1 MRAFILPGISV
12 QFLAD
17 HSTCSNGPVNT
28 YRSLSAFLSIFTGSA
43 AEVCPGVVR
52 RREFA
57 PQPRGE
63 KLLVSSHCSAII
75 DDIRI
80 EQIGARGMG
89 LSIHWRRDDSTF
101 VTLIVYSGSSTMG
114 RNRAMKFKS
123 ILSALIVL
131 ALFTSLAFAQG
142 KNLERFI
149 LSNSTLA
156 ESRAPLYIAKDT
168 GLFEKYGL
176 DVQLVNIR
184 GAAINTAA
192 LLAGEIQMTV
202 AASAVTITAAARGA
216 PIVTIATIGP
226 TEYILVSRP
235 PINSIQQLK
244 GKTIGIAGF
253 GAGDFFAL
261 RRLLPKLGLSI
272 DKDVSLLPTGFT
284 SPYDRMNIMFA
295 GKLDGVMSTKNAVAR
310 IELQGKKLNI
320 LTGTEEQGVEVS
332 GGDFITT
339 REFLRTRPNQV
350 KAILRA
356 FSDAVKM
363 GRENRDLFYRAIRK
377 YMKED
382 NQQLLDAYYESH
394 YFLGSKPH
402 NARPLERS
410 MDLDIND
417 LSATVPEL
425 TGKKA
430 SDFIDDSVLREVE
443 QEGFF
448 SWAKH

>member
-1 MRAFILPGISV
+1 MQLRTILQTSV
-12 QFLAD
+12 VVFL
-17 HSTCSNGPVNT
+17 
-28 YRSLSAFLSIFTGSA
+28 
-43 AEVCPGVVR
+43 
-52 RREFA
+52 FA
-57 PQPRGE
+57 N
-63 KLLVSSHCSAII
+63 L
-75 DDIRI
+75 
-80 EQIGARGMG
+80 
-89 LSIHWRRDDSTF
+89 T
-101 VTLIVYSGSSTMG
+101 
-114 RNRAMKFKS
+114 
-123 ILSALIVL
+123 
-131 ALFTSLAFAQG
+131 FAQG
-142 KNLERFI
+142 KKLERFV

-156 ESRAPLYIAKDT
+156 ESRAPLYIAKDL

-176 DVQLVNIR
+176 DMQIVNIR

-202 AASAVTITAAARGA
+202 AASAVAITAAARGA
-216 PIVTIATIGP
+216 PIVIIATIGP

-235 PINSIQQLK
+235 PVNSIQQLK

-261 RRLLPKLGLSI
+261 RRLLPKLGLVI
-272 DKDVSLLPTGFT
+272 DRDVSLLPTGFT
-284 SPYDRMNIMFA
+284 SPYDRMNVMFA
-295 GKLDGVMSTKNAVAR
+295 GKLDAVMSTKNAVAR

-350 KAILRA
+350 KALLRA

-363 GRENRDLFYRAIRK
+363 GRENKDLFYRAIRK

-382 NQQLLDAYYESH
+382 NQQLLDTYYESH

-417 LSATVPEL
+417 LSANVAEL

-430 SDFIDDSVLREVE
+430 ADFIDDSALKEVE
-443 QEGFF
+443 KEGFF
-448 SWAKH
+448 SWAKR

>member
-1 MRAFILPGISV
+1 MRFR
-12 QFLAD
+12 
-17 HSTCSNGPVNT
+17 PVVLT
-28 YRSLSAFLSIFTGSA
+28 SI
-43 AEVCPGVVR
+43 V
-52 RREFA
+52 
-57 PQPRGE
+57 
-63 KLLVSSHCSAII
+63 
-75 DDIRI
+75 
-80 EQIGARGMG
+80 
-89 LSIHWRRDDSTF
+89 F
-101 VTLIVYSGSSTMG
+101 V
-114 RNRAMKFKS
+114 
-123 ILSALIVL
+123 
-131 ALFTSLAFAQG
+131 LFTNSAFAQG
-142 KNLERFI
+142 KKLERFI

-156 ESRAPLYIAKDT
+156 ESRAPLYIAKDM

-202 AASAVTITAAARGA
+202 AASAVAITAAARGA

-235 PINSIQQLK
+235 PINSIPQLK

-272 DKDVSLLPTGFT
+272 DKDLSLLPTGFT

-310 IELQGKKLNI
+310 IELQGKKLNV
-320 LTGTEEQGVEVS
+320 LTGTEEQGVDVS

-350 KAILRA
+350 KAMLRA

-410 MDLDIND
+410 MDLDISD
-417 LSATVPEL
+417 LSAAVPEL

-430 SDFIDDSVLREVE
+430 SDFIDDSALREVE

-448 SWAKH
+448 SWAKR